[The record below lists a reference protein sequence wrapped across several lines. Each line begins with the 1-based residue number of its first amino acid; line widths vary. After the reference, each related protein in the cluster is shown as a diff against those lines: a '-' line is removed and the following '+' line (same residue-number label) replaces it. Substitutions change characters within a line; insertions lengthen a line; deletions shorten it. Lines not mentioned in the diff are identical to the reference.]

1 MQRQFD
7 FLVSSN
13 PELGAINRSADG
25 SRFSIQLEDSGF
37 GIPSNA
43 QNVTVSVMGGELWYN
58 TRNIDST
65 NNAFSFTTGSGATV
79 LTHVV
84 YINPGL
90 YSADTIWAAIQNA
103 IELNTPVPLTSVP
116 FTIIGDEAVGKMVV
130 KHNAGTNAN

>member
-13 PELGAINRSADG
+13 PELGAINKSADG

-37 GIPSNA
+37 GIPANA

-65 NNAFSFTTGSGATV
+65 NNAFSFTIGST
-79 LTHVV
+79 TYVV
-84 YINPGL
+84 NITPGL
-90 YSADTIWAAIQNA
+90 YSGRHD
-103 IELNTPVPLTSVP
+103 L
-116 FTIIGDEAVGKMVV
+116 
-130 KHNAGTNAN
+130 AGYPKRY